1 MKAVVQR
8 VIDATVTVNGV
19 LKGGVHH
26 GLLVYLGVAR
36 DDTPHDADWLTEK
49 IANLRIFDD
58 SEGKMN
64 LSLVDIVHNVHLT
77 EAQRH
82 GEGEGGEEKNG
93 VNLCNMKVNDV
104 CVNRK
109 CGEVNVIN
117 LKPQKPFVPRTE
129 GSTCLGE
136 SLFDVPIGVL
146 AVSQFTLLGDA
157 RKGRRPTWE
166 KAAPPEK
173 ARELYLYFIEKMGEK
188 VPCSSGEFQAHMKVA
203 YTNDGPVT
211 ILLDSR

>member
-8 VIDATVTVNGV
+8 VIDASVTVNGA
-19 LKGGVHH
+19 LKGGVHY

-36 DDTPHDADWLTEK
+36 DDAPRDADWLVEK
-49 IANLRIFDD
+49 VANLRIFDD

-64 LSLVDIVHNVHLT
+64 LSLIDIVNQHNEVVNETVVNHKNSEVNTLRPHT
-77 EAQRH
+77 EARRARRKFKIF
-82 GEGEGGEEKNG
+82 KNLR
-93 VNLCNMKVNDV
+93 VLRVLRVLCASVRV
-104 CVNRK
+104 SSSS
-109 CGEVNVIN
+109 I
-117 LKPQKPFVPRTE
+117 LPT
-129 GSTCLGE
+129 
-136 SLFDVPIGVL
+136 GVL

-173 ARELYLYFIEKMGEK
+173 ARELYLYFIEKMREK
-188 VPCSSGEFQAHMKVA
+188 LPCASGEFQAHMMVS

-211 ILLDSR
+211 ILLDSAPMGN